1 MRIKPSIFYK
11 TTELDKKKANQSHSE
26 NSDLTNVRWTS
37 MWVQYNAR
45 EVVTTR
51 LYMRGDDC
59 QLMVDVIILPTKVR
73 NLQNER
79 WRAMKHAEFSAYM
92 MGTTI
97 LVTGTGVFA
106 AVVVL
111 EVGILSFVAVT
122 A

>member
-1 MRIKPSIFYK
+1 MTLKHGVLYERSTLPYPEELELGKEEAESKPDGAVQK
-11 TTELDKKKANQSHSE
+11 TQTS
-26 NSDLTNVRWTS
+26 LTS
-37 MWVQYNAR
+37 GGH
-45 EVVTTR
+45 
-51 LYMRGDDC
+51 LCDDC

-79 WRAMKHAEFSAYM
+79 WRAMKHTEFSAYT

-97 LVTGTGVFA
+97 PVTGTGVFA